1 MDGQEMLAVQEAISR
16 QWRVKK
22 KLASDM
28 SNMKMKNHSQLS
40 VTKIQTL
47 EVSQKVFVIIN
58 LNFQKEPDNQEPLER
73 IEIEHREDEPF
84 FMPPAP
90 VRPFYSFLSSNY
102 YSKQRTLLHRMT
114 LLAAAFW
121 SRTRSNA
128 AHFSRRAV

>member
-1 MDGQEMLAVQEAISR
+1 MGGQEMLAVQEAISR

-47 EVSQKVFVIIN
+47 ENPTTKSHLSELKSSI
-58 LNFQKEPDNQEPLER
+58 ER
-73 IEIEHREDEPF
+73 MSHF
-84 FMPPAP
+84 
-90 VRPFYSFLSSNY
+90 SCHQHH
-102 YSKQRTLLHRMT
+102 KQRTLLHRMT